1 VLKLCEDKPV
11 PGSKSKE
18 KSFNK
23 NWKKE
28 IAGYDDK
35 CKQSEEDFYKH
46 NIIIPES
53 GFSELSEEEN
63 DVLILFLNG
72 ISCEEIAKQFEVET
86 EIITGL
92 LEIIRAKLSLN
103 E

>member
-1 VLKLCEDKPV
+1 M

-23 NWKKE
+23 KWKKE
-28 IAGYDDK
+28 IAVYDDK
-35 CKQSEEDFYKH
+35 CKQSEEDFYKQ
-46 NIIIPES
+46 NIIIPKS

-63 DVLILFLNG
+63 DVLVLFLKG
-72 ISCEEIAKQFEVET
+72 ISCEEIAKQFEVDSG
-86 EIITGL
+86 IITGL
-92 LEIIRAKLSLN
+92 LEVISAKLPLN